1 MEQIELYKGFR
12 IRAHEERPGRWLAEA
27 RKAGIDSDADWIA
40 TPSGHPT
47 PEAAI
52 DFIKQMIN
60 SPSTRIAPQLTPDS
74 RSVASFIWGA

>member
-40 TPSGHPT
+40 KRPPVTQRQKPLLIS
-47 PEAAI
+47 
-52 DFIKQMIN
+52 
-60 SPSTRIAPQLTPDS
+60 
-74 RSVASFIWGA
+74 